1 MSYEWTHGGMVRL
14 KPDTTLQQ
22 VLNLFPQEE
31 GTDPL
36 LPLDAMGEVE
46 LADGH
51 VRIEVEADTLQYQ
64 ADGDS
69 GWLDDDVETF
79 LEAVAEELAAE
90 GWIDYQIDDFEVA
103 YGPSERARVQAMVES
118 ARSRLNSAQD
128 ALAAAEDVYRRLA
141 GA

>member
-1 MSYEWTHGGMVRL
+1 MSYEWAHGGVVRL
-14 KPDTTLQQ
+14 KPGATLQQ
-22 VLNLFPQEE
+22 VLNLFPREDGAE
-31 GTDPL
+31 PL
-36 LPLDAMGEVE
+36 LPLDAEGEVE

-69 GWLDDDVETF
+69 GWLDDDVEAF
-79 LEAVAEELAAE
+79 LEALAEALAAE

-103 YGPSERARVQAMVES
+103 YGPSERARVQAMVDS

-128 ALAAAEDVYRRLA
+128 ALAAVEDVYRRLT